1 MFTQGTN
8 SYLFDFTVHNI
19 GISIIKKVIAIIIHY
34 HWLYHKLSLVILCV
48 MSLVTNIMKSYLN
61 AKAYSGIQNIV
72 HILESPASLNN
83 EQSTKIQLMPT
94 RCQLRHK

>member
-1 MFTQGTN
+1 
-8 SYLFDFTVHNI
+8 
-19 GISIIKKVIAIIIHY
+19 
-34 HWLYHKLSLVILCV
+34 